1 MARKCSKCKKTFED
15 EELTK
20 EGRSYY
26 CNDCYENHVI
36 PNILDWNDLYE
47 YVKEVNH
54 LDKLPISAITLLKKY
69 KSDNNMTF
77 YGQRLTYEFIKEIEQ
92 VADNGENSGNYQLGL
107 LPYYYD
113 KASQF
118 YGELFK
124 LEDNES
130 DIGEQK
136 EINISTYKDKQV
148 KYKKKNLNFDLIWK
162 EDEEDEDK

>member
-1 MARKCSKCKKTFED
+1 MSRKCSHCKKTYED

-26 CNDCYENHVI
+26 CNECYENHVV

-47 YVKEVNH
+47 YIKEVNH
-54 LDKLPISAITLLKKY
+54 LNKLPISVITLLKKY
-69 KSDNNMTF
+69 KSENNMTF

-92 VADNGENSGNYQLGL
+92 VPDNGENSGNYMIGL

-113 KASQF
+113 KASEF
-118 YGELFK
+118 YGNLFELEEK
-124 LEDNES
+124 EELEK
-130 DIGEQK
+130 QK
-136 EINISTYKDKQV
+136 ELNISTYKDKQI
-148 KYKKKNLNFDLIWK
+148 KYKKKNLNFNLIWK